1 MTNRAVIV
9 GVNDYSQQQS
19 LPPGWSVGNLSG
31 CVADA
36 SSMQTLLTQ
45 NFGFQ
50 VMSCLTDTAAGRDAI
65 VAAVQ
70 AMLAA
75 STAGDVACLVYSGHG
90 GRFPADPA
98 NSNCYYESII
108 PASGAPITDL
118 DVYNLASS
126 LQPSVV
132 NFTLI
137 LDSCHS
143 GGIHEGTP
151 DSTVTPRSAS
161 YSADYIQTCVSDMT
175 TIIPCGVCLAPGDT
189 DMTGNVSN
197 VVGQG
202 NGVVCSVDDNK
213 SLVPSS
219 LSTVVAACRFDETA
233 ADGPHGALT
242 QGLLDVITQS
252 NPSVSYRDLID
263 QLRDDIQNSQQ
274 FTQTPTL
281 LGQQNRMDAA
291 FLAGWAASQ

>member
-36 SSMQTLLTQ
+36 ASMQTLLTQ
-45 NFGFQ
+45 TFGFQ
-50 VMSCLTDTAAGRDAI
+50 VSAYLTDSAASRDAI
-65 VAAVQ
+65 VQ
-70 AMLAA
+70 AIGDMLTA
-75 STAGDVACLVYSGHG
+75 SAAGDVACFCYSGHG

-98 NSNCYYESII
+98 NGNTYYESII

-118 DVYNLASS
+118 DVYDLASK
-126 LQPSVV
+126 LQPSMT

-143 GGIHEGTP
+143 GGMHEGTP
-151 DSTVTPRSAS
+151 DSTITPKSAS
-161 YSADYIQTCVSDMT
+161 YSADYIQACVADMT

-189 DMTGNVSN
+189 DMNGNVSN
-197 VVGQG
+197 VTGQG
-202 NGVVCSVDDNK
+202 NGVVCSVDDDK

-219 LSTVVAACRFDETA
+219 LSTVVAACRYDETA

-242 QGLLDVITQS
+242 QGLLDTITQL
-252 NPSVSYRDLID
+252 NLSVSYNSLID
-263 QLRDDIQNSQQ
+263 QLRDDIQNNQKM
-274 FTQTPTL
+274 TQTPTL
-281 LGQQNRMDAA
+281 LGQQNRMDEA
-291 FLAGWAASQ
+291 FLAAWTQSK